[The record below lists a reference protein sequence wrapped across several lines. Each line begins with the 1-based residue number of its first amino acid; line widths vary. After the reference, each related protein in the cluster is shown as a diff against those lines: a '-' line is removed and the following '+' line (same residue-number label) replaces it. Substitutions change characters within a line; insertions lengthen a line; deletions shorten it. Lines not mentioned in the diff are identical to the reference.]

1 MDEIN
6 ARKRETFKGLELTE
20 ATTLGELCAR
30 FPMSIFVQG
39 LSRADQF
46 QIKPGQVILV
56 GATGTQILGVMPL
69 ESFKRDFVATTA
81 EPEDDLGLG

>member
-1 MDEIN
+1 MDEIT

-30 FPMSIFVQG
+30 FNTVSIEHNGSGAFP
-39 LSRADQF
+39 
-46 QIKPGQVILV
+46 IKPGKVVLLDENNTV
-56 GATGTQILGVMPL
+56 RGVMPL
-69 ESFKRDFVATTA
+69 ESFKRDFVTA